1 MKLRR
6 LDLLRYGHLTNVSLD
21 FPDDARLHVVR
32 GANEAGKSTAL
43 AAIADA
49 LFGFGHRTDFDF
61 LHGPGQL
68 RVGFTLAAGD
78 GGEMSFVRRKGR
90 RDTLRDAADE
100 IVPEDALRRFTGGAG
115 RELFERGFGLDGE
128 RLRQGGQELL
138 RAGGEAGE
146 SLLAGAG
153 LTNLRVA
160 LTRLEDEAKTLVG
173 DGRGKRRLSEAVDTW
188 RKAQRESE
196 ERAVAPQAWKD
207 ASAEHNKAEA
217 ALAELQNRYRALA
230 EEANRLQRVR
240 RVKPLLAELTE
251 LRQERAAL
259 ADAPHLPADAE
270 TRFTHLVARHA
281 DAERDAEREGRA
293 VVGLEAERARLA
305 NDDAVLVAQDA
316 IDALD
321 GRLGV
326 VRQAIHDLPDLL
338 ASAAA
343 RRATVEEAIG
353 DLGLS
358 QAPEAAREALPS
370 PAARRVVARLI
381 SQHAARATAAN
392 AAARDLAAGVRR
404 RTQAEQAL
412 TADPEPTSPAFLRR
426 TIDAVRGEG
435 PLEADLS
442 RAGLALASAE
452 AATRAA
458 LDGLPLW
465 SGDLAGLIACTLPLP
480 AEVETAAATLLKA
493 GVALTQ
499 ARDGV
504 AGLEA
509 AIAEQT
515 DSLTALTGGE
525 TVPTRPV
532 VEAARLRRD
541 RVWRL
546 VRRVLD
552 GGPPP
557 SAADDPPE
565 APLPDAFEALRDEAD
580 RLSDRRA
587 DEAERVAD
595 VMAATAR
602 LETLRSRQATAMAAR
617 AIAESAAAGAEAAW
631 RALWAPAGLTPLAPA
646 AMAEWRRNRD
656 DVLRLAETAATAR
669 ATRDGLAER
678 FTRAHA
684 LLTGALGADAGAEPA
699 RESLTALLLRAETAC
714 AAAEARAEEH
724 RTRRKALADAEAR
737 LPELRQAAL
746 DAETALTAWRADWF
760 PAIAPLGLPGD
771 AGIEAAEAA
780 LAAWA
785 RIAETVPVWREDEA
799 RIAAMTASIAAFT
812 AELRAARAATGE
824 PDSDEPAPIL
834 AARLVRRL
842 AEGRKAAADAK
853 DLTRRIAAHAAEQTQ
868 AVQRRTA
875 AEQELLALRLLA
887 GVEDDAG
894 LQRAIERS
902 RRRDALTAALAQ
914 REQALPAQGDGL
926 AEAALRDEAAGI
938 DADAAVGR
946 LTEVEDELRSLGNQ
960 REELSAQRTRAA
972 TALAAMREG
981 RDAATMAQ
989 EAANALADARAAAE
1003 RYARLHVARVLLRAG
1018 VERFRKE
1025 QQGPMLRAA
1034 GAHFAQLTG
1043 GRYRRLIVD
1052 EDAAG
1057 KAVLMAIRDTE
1068 VECPVEALSE
1078 GTRDQ
1083 LFLALRVAAI
1093 GAHAEQAEPLPFIAD
1108 DLLVNFDDARA
1119 AAALGLLSE
1128 LGRTTQVILFTHH
1141 DHIAALAE
1149 RQAGARVWRMPSVG
1163 EVGAG

>member
-6 LDLLRYGHLTNVSLD
+6 LDLLRYGHLTNVALE
-21 FPDDARLHVVR
+21 FPDEVRLHVVH

-61 LHGPGQL
+61 LHGPSQL
-68 RVGFTLAAGD
+68 RVGFTLGTGD
-78 GGEMSFVRRKGR
+78 GAEMSFVRRKGR
-90 RDTLRDAADE
+90 RDTLRDGADE
-100 IVPEDALRRFTGGAG
+100 TVPEDVLRRCIGGAG

-160 LTRLEDEAKTLVG
+160 LTRLEEEAKTLVG
-173 DGRGKRRLSEAVDTW
+173 DGRGRRRLSEAVDAW
-188 RKAQRESE
+188 RAAQRESE

-207 ASAEHNKAEA
+207 ASAEHDRAEST
-217 ALAELQNRYRALA
+217 LAEVQNRYRALA

-240 RVKPLLAELTE
+240 RVRPLLAELTE
-251 LRQERAAL
+251 RRQEHADL
-259 ADAPHLPADAE
+259 ADAPHLPTDAE
-270 TRFTHLVARHA
+270 ARFAELVKVHA
-281 DAERDAEREGRA
+281 DAERDADREGIVAAR
-293 VVGLEAERARLA
+293 LTAERAALPLDDVALA
-305 NDDAVLVAQDA
+305 AQDV
-316 IDALD
+316 IDALE
-321 GRLGV
+321 GRRGI
-326 VRQAIHDLPDLL
+326 VRQAMTDLPDRQ

-343 RRATVEEAIG
+343 LRASVMEAIG

-358 QAPEAAREALPS
+358 LAPEAARDALPTA
-370 PAARRVVARLI
+370 AARRVVARLI
-381 SQHAARATAAN
+381 SQHAARATASN
-392 AAARDLAAGVRR
+392 AAARERSAGERR
-404 RTQAEQAL
+404 RDQAEQAL
-412 TADPEPTSPAFLRR
+412 AAEPEPASPALLRR

-452 AATRAA
+452 AAVRAA
-458 LDGLPLW
+458 LDALPLW
-465 SGDLAGLIACTLPLP
+465 SGDLAGLIACPLPLP
-480 AEVETAAATLLKA
+480 SEAEAAAAALDKA
-493 GVALTQ
+493 GLALTQ

-509 AIAEQT
+509 EIAEQT
-515 DSLTALTGGE
+515 DSLAALTGGE

-532 VEAARLRRD
+532 VDAARLRRD

-557 SAADDPPE
+557 SVDDDPPDGS
-565 APLPDAFEALRDEAD
+565 LPDAFEALRDEAD

-587 DEAERVAD
+587 DEAQRVAD
-595 VMAATAR
+595 VVAATGR
-602 LETLRSRQATAMAAR
+602 LEVLGGRLVAAR
-617 AIAESAAAGAEAAW
+617 AGLALAEAAVERTQAAW
-631 RALWAPAGLTPLAPA
+631 RALWAPTGLTPLPPA
-646 AMAEWRRNRD
+646 AMSEWRRNRD
-656 DVLRLAETAATAR
+656 DVLRLADTAAAAR

-678 FTRAHA
+678 FARAHA
-684 LLTGALGADAGAEPA
+684 LLAGALEAGMDLA

-724 RTRRKALADAEAR
+724 RARRKALADAEAR
-737 LPELRQAAL
+737 LPDLRQAAL
-746 DAETALTAWRADWF
+746 DAEAALDAWRRDWV

-771 AGIEAAEAA
+771 VGIEAAEAA
-780 LAAWA
+780 SAAWA
-785 RIAETVPVWREDEA
+785 RIAETVPLWREDEG
-799 RIAAMTASIAAFT
+799 RIASMTDSIAAF
-812 AELRAARAATGE
+812 AADVRAAQAKTSEAET
-824 PDSDEPAPIL
+824 DEPAPIL

-842 AEGRKAAADAK
+842 AEARKAAADAK
-853 DLTRRIAAHAAEQTQ
+853 DLTLRIAAHAAEQAQ
-868 AVQRRTA
+868 AAQRRTE
-875 AEQELLALRLLA
+875 AEQGLQALRLLA
-887 GVEDDAG
+887 GVADDPG
-894 LQRAIERS
+894 LRLAIERS
-902 RRRDALTAALAQ
+902 RRRDALAQ
-914 REQALPAQGDGL
+914 EILKLEQALPAQGDGL
-926 AEAALRDEAAGI
+926 AEAALRAEAAGI
-938 DADAAVGR
+938 DPDAVVGR
-946 LTEVEDELRSLGNQ
+946 LTEVDAELQTLGGQ
-960 REELSAQRTRAA
+960 REDLSAQRTRAA
-972 TALAAMREG
+972 AALSAMREG

-1034 GAHFAQLTG
+1034 GAHFAHLTG

-1052 EDAAG
+1052 EDPAG
-1057 KAVLMAIRDTE
+1057 KAVLMAIRDSD

-1093 GAHAEQAEPLPFIAD
+1093 GAHAEQSEPLPFIAD
-1108 DLLVNFDDARA
+1108 DLLVNFDDTRA
-1119 AAALGLLSE
+1119 AAALELLAE

-1141 DHIAALAE
+1141 DHIAALAR
-1149 RQAGARVWRMPSVG
+1149 RQVGARVWTMASVG
-1163 EVGAG
+1163 EAVAG

>member
-1 MKLRR
+1 MRLRR
-6 LDLLRYGHLTNVSLD
+6 LDLLRYGHLANVTLD
-21 FPDDARLHVVR
+21 FPADVRLHVVQ
-32 GANEAGKSTAL
+32 GVNEAGKSTAL

-61 LHGPGQL
+61 LHGSSQL
-68 RVGFTLAAGD
+68 RIGFTVGARD
-78 GGEMSFVRRKGR
+78 GSEMSFVRRKGR

-100 IVPEDALRRFTGGAG
+100 IVPEDALRRFIGGAG

-138 RAGGEAGE
+138 RSGGEAGE

-160 LTRLEDEAKTLVG
+160 LAKLDEEARTLVG
-173 DGRGKRRLSEAVDTW
+173 DGRGKRRVSEAVDSW

-207 ASAEHNKAEA
+207 ASAEHDQAEA
-217 ALAELQNRYRALA
+217 ALGDIQTSIRALS
-230 EEANRLQRVR
+230 EEANRLHRVR

-251 LRQERAAL
+251 LRQERAEH
-259 ADAPHLPADAE
+259 ADASYLPADAE
-270 TRFTHLVARHA
+270 SRFTHLVAQRA
-281 DAERDAEREGRA
+281 DAERDVEREGRA
-293 VVGLEAERARLA
+293 AARLVAERATLA
-305 NDDAVLVAQDA
+305 LDDAALAAQDA

-321 GRLGV
+321 GQRGV
-326 VRQAIHDLPDLL
+326 VRQAMRDLPDLR

-343 RRATVEEAIG
+343 RRATVVEAIG
-353 DLGLS
+353 DLGLFS
-358 QAPEAAREALPS
+358 APEAARDALPS
-370 PAARRVVARLI
+370 AAARRVVTRLI
-381 SQHAARATAAN
+381 SQHAACATAAN
-392 AAARDLAAGVRR
+392 AAARDIAAGERR
-404 RTQAEQAL
+404 RIQAEQAL
-412 TADPEPTSPAFLRR
+412 VAEPEPASPDLLRR

-435 PLEADLS
+435 PLETDLS

-452 AATRAA
+452 AAARAA

-465 SGDLAGLIACTLPLP
+465 SGDLAGLIACPLPLP
-480 AEVETAAATLLKA
+480 TETEKAAAALDKA

-504 AGLEA
+504 AGLETE
-509 AIAEQT
+509 IAEQT
-515 DSLTALTGGE
+515 DSLVALTGGE

-557 SAADDPPE
+557 AAKDDPPE
-565 APLPDAFEALRDEAD
+565 GPLPDAFEALRDEAD

-587 DEAERVAD
+587 DEAARVAD
-595 VMAATAR
+595 VVAATAR
-602 LETLRSRQATAMAAR
+602 LEALRTRLTAAR
-617 AIAESAAAGAEAAW
+617 TALVLAEAEAERAEAAW
-631 RALWAPAGLTPLAPA
+631 RALWAPVGLIPLAPA
-646 AMAEWRRNRD
+646 AMAEWRRIRD
-656 DVLRLAETAATAR
+656 DVLRLADAAAAAR

-678 FTRAHA
+678 FARAHA
-684 LLTGALGADAGAEPA
+684 LLTGALAVDAGPEPA
-699 RESLTALLLRAETAC
+699 RETLTALLLRAETAC
-714 AAAEARAEEH
+714 SAAEARAEDH
-724 RTRRKALADAEAR
+724 RARRKALADAEAR

-746 DAETALTAWRADWF
+746 DAETALAAWRREWT

-780 LAAWA
+780 VAAWV
-785 RIAETVPVWREDEA
+785 RIAETVPVWRTDEN
-799 RIAAMTASIAAFT
+799 RIAAMTASIAAFA
-812 AELRAARAATGE
+812 AEVGAARAGTGE
-824 PDSDEPAPIL
+824 PDTDESTPIL

-842 AEGRKAAADAK
+842 AEARKAAADAK
-853 DLTRRIAAHAAEQTQ
+853 DLSLRIAAHEGEHAQ
-868 AVQRRTA
+868 AIQRRTA
-875 AEQELLALRLLA
+875 AEQELQALRLLA
-887 GVEDDAG
+887 GADDDPG

-902 RRRDALTAALAQ
+902 RRRDALTAAVAQ
-914 REQALPAQGDGL
+914 REQALLAQGDGL
-926 AEAALRDEAAGI
+926 AEPVLREEAAGT
-938 DADAAVGR
+938 DPDAAVGR
-946 LTEVEDELRSLGNQ
+946 LTEVDAELQRLGGRRED
-960 REELSAQRTRAA
+960 LSAQRTRAA
-972 TALAAMREG
+972 AELQAMREG
-981 RDAATMAQ
+981 RDAAMMAQ

-1003 RYARLHVARVLLRAG
+1003 RYAKVHVARVLLRAG

-1052 EDAAG
+1052 EDTAG
-1057 KAVLMAIRDTE
+1057 KAVLMAIRDTD

-1093 GAHAEQAEPLPFIAD
+1093 GAHAEQSEPLPFIAD

-1119 AAALGLLSE
+1119 SAAIGLLAE
-1128 LGRTTQVILFTHH
+1128 LGRSTQVILFTHH
-1141 DHIAALAE
+1141 DHIAALAG
-1149 RQAGARVWRMPSVG
+1149 RQAGVRVWAMPPPNG
-1163 EVGAG
+1163 